1 MPILKRRTQSATTA
15 QPASA
20 GAVPSQRDTQEGT
33 RAGETA
39 SGATGTGSPAAQA
52 DYRQTQTEE
61 RRAEA
66 QPRGEAAEPRRRHY
80 GMASTLLILSGML
93 TFFYGI
99 TGVIRGIFFNNVA
112 NYPFY
117 FSVRS
122 RGVLLLVIGAIA
134 FLTGFALLARVK
146 RAREVAIVVA
156 LASAVANFIFLPF
169 YPFWSIVVLILD
181 VIIIWELTR
190 EGDRREYDRHEYDR
204 LPPAPP
210 PPAPAPPAPSRWV
223 R

>member
-1 MPILKRRTQSATTA
+1 
-15 QPASA
+15 
-20 GAVPSQRDTQEGT
+20 
-33 RAGETA
+33 
-39 SGATGTGSPAAQA
+39 
-52 DYRQTQTEE
+52 
-61 RRAEA
+61 
-66 QPRGEAAEPRRRHY
+66 
-80 GMASTLLILSGML
+80 MASTLLILSGML

-122 RGVLLLVIGAIA
+122 RGVLLLTIGAIA
-134 FLTGFALLARVK
+134 FLTGFALLARAR

-190 EGDRREYDRHEYDR
+190 EGDRRESDR

-210 PPAPAPPAPSRWV
+210 LPAPESPVSAGALR
-223 R
+223 RLALAGEDLYQG

>member
-1 MPILKRRTQSATTA
+1 MPILKRRTRSATTA
-15 QPASA
+15 QPAGT

-33 RAGETA
+33 RTAETA
-39 SGATGTGSPAAQA
+39 SGAPGTGSPAARA
-52 DYRQTQTEE
+52 EYTQTEE
-61 RRAEA
+61 RRAEVR
-66 QPRGEAAEPRRRHY
+66 PRGEAAEAGREARRRHY

-93 TFFYGI
+93 TFFVGI
-99 TGVIRGIFFNNVA
+99 IGVIRGIFFNNVA

-134 FLTGFALLARVK
+134 FLTGFALLARVR

-169 YPFWSIVVLILD
+169 YPFWSIIVLILD

-190 EGDRREYDRHEYDR
+190 EGDRRESDRF
-204 LPPAPP
+204 
-210 PPAPAPPAPSRWV
+210 
-223 R
+223 

>member
-15 QPASA
+15 QPAPA
-20 GAVPSQRDTQEGT
+20 GGVPTQRDTQEGT
-33 RAGETA
+33 RTAET
-39 SGATGTGSPAAQA
+39 PAAQA
-52 DYRQTQTEE
+52 DYRQTEDRPAGAHARGQAPESRREE
-61 RRAEA
+61 
-66 QPRGEAAEPRRRHY
+66 RRRHY

-93 TFFYGI
+93 TFFVGI
-99 TGVIRGIFFNNVA
+99 IGVIRGIFFNNVA

-134 FLTGFALLARVK
+134 FLTGFALLARVR

-169 YPFWSIVVLILD
+169 YPFWSIIVLILD

-190 EGDRREYDRHEYDR
+190 DTDRRESDRF
-204 LPPAPP
+204 LPD
-210 PPAPAPPAPSRWV
+210 S
-223 R
+223 